1 MLIYDRVHI
10 VHIVN
15 HTEIDMHNIYIYINI
30 CVCVY
35 ILCIIL
41 EFKI

>member
-15 HTEIDMHNIYIYINI
+15 HTEIDMHNIYIYIYKRM
-30 CVCVY
+30 CM
-35 ILCIIL
+35 CIYFMHNFRI
-41 EFKI
+41 